1 MLFSQVIGQVQ
12 HKAALLQA
20 AKNNHLSHALL
31 LLAPEGAGGLPMA
44 MALAQYLVCSDKKET
59 DACGQ
64 CSGCKKAAQLIH
76 PDIHFSY
83 PVVPKKSGDT
93 PVSADYGKEWREFI
107 LPQPYGNTYNWLQHI
122 GAENKQ
128 GNITARECSEIIHI
142 LGLKSYESEYK
153 IMIIWRP
160 EYLRKE
166 GNRLLKLLEEPPENT
181 VFILVAEQSDLII
194 NTILSRTQLIRMPP
208 LSQADLVN
216 NLQKEKGLNDNEA
229 RQIAALADGNY
240 DAAIQLMEHNTTD
253 YMTRLRSW
261 LNALLGKN
269 PQLLSKWIT
278 AMATS
283 KMGREEQKQFLRY
296 FINQLEYALRL
307 AYVKDT
313 TLSILPEEEKFAA
326 NMLKMADLFQMNEMI
341 RLLDDACYHIERN
354 ANAKILFH
362 ALSIRLRCIFTDEPV
377 PL

>member
-1 MLFSQVIGQVQ
+1 MLFSEVIGQDQ

-20 AKNNHLSHALL
+20 ANANHLSHALL

-44 MALAQYLVCSDKKET
+44 MALAQYLVCSDKKDG

-64 CSGCKKAAQLIH
+64 CVGCKKAAQLIH
-76 PDIHFSY
+76 PDIHFAY
-83 PVVPKKSGDT
+83 PVIPRKSGDK
-93 PVSADYGKEWREFI
+93 PISADYGKEWRELI
-107 LPQPYGNTYNWLQHI
+107 QAQPYANVYNWLQYI

-153 IMIIWRP
+153 VMIIWRP

-166 GNRLLKLLEEPPENT
+166 GNRLLKLLEEPPANT
-181 VFILVAEQSDLII
+181 IFILVAEQPDLIL
-194 NTILSRTQLIRMPP
+194 NTILSRTQLVRMAH
-208 LSQADLVN
+208 LSRADIVQA
-216 NLQKEKGLNDNEA
+216 LQERNGLSESEA
-229 RQIAALADGNY
+229 QQTAALADGNY
-240 DAAIQLMEHNTTD
+240 DAALHLMQHDTTD

-261 LNALLGKN
+261 LNAILSKN
-269 PQLLSKWIT
+269 PALLPKWIADMT
-278 AMATS
+278 AA
-283 KMGREEQKQFLRY
+283 KMGREGQKQFLRY

-307 AYVKDT
+307 GHIAHSDLT
-313 TLSILPEEEKFAA
+313 ILPEEKTFAG
-326 NMLKMADLFQMNEMI
+326 NLLKMTDFFQMNEI
-341 RLLDDACYHIERN
+341 IQLLDDACYHIERN

-362 ALSIRLRCIFTDEPV
+362 ALSIRLRCIFTGMPA